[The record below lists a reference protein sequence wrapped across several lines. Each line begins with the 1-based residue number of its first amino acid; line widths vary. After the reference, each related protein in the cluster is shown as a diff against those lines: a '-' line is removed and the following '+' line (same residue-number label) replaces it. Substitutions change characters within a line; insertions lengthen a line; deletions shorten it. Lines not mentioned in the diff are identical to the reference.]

1 MGQYGRGSSPRT
13 PAGAR
18 RTAAGTR
25 LAGATASRAG
35 AGARRA
41 GATARRAGA
50 IGGLLC
56 LVSGCGLIGTSKSS
70 LGQFEQQSMNVTSPM
85 VQQGAMVMRYTCHS
99 HGPSQSPPLS
109 WSAVPAHTRS
119 LALVVDDAAAPI
131 TPRLYWIVF
140 DINPDTTD
148 IQAGSLPT
156 GARQARNSA
165 GHSSYSAPCPDGSP
179 HQYRFTVYALN
190 AMLRL
195 PSGSPEKE
203 AWSSIARHAIA
214 RGRLQVTADP

>member
-1 MGQYGRGSSPRT
+1 MGQNGRG
-13 PAGAR
+13 AGLRAAAAAR
-18 RTAAGTR
+18 RAA
-25 LAGATASRAG
+25 SV

-41 GATARRAGA
+41 ASVTAARRAA
-50 IGGLLC
+50 SVAGLAC
-56 LVSGCGLIGTSKSS
+56 LLSGCGLIGTSKSS
-70 LGQFEQQSMNVTSPM
+70 IGQAEQQSMNVTSPM
-85 VQQGAMVMRYTCHS
+85 IQQGVVLKRYTCH
-99 HGPSQSPPLS
+99 GRGESPPLS
-109 WSAVPAHTRS
+109 WSAAPARTRA

-156 GARQARNSA
+156 GARQAHNST
-165 GHSSYSAPCPDGSP
+165 GRSGYDPLCPVGSP

-195 PSGSPEKE
+195 PSGVSEKE
-203 AWSSIARHAIA
+203 AWTSIAHHAIA
-214 RGRLQVTADP
+214 RGRMQVWAHP

>member
-1 MGQYGRGSSPRT
+1 MGQNGRATGLR
-13 PAGAR
+13 AAAAAR
-18 RTAAGTR
+18 RTGTAA
-25 LAGATASRAG
+25 
-35 AGARRA
+35 
-41 GATARRAGA
+41 
-50 IGGLLC
+50 GLLC
-56 LVSGCGLIGTSKSS
+56 LLGLLSGCGLIGTSKSS
-70 LGQFEQQSMNVTSPM
+70 LGQAEQQSMTVSSPM
-85 VQQGAMVMRYTCHS
+85 VQQGKMVMRYTCHG
-99 HGPSQSPPLS
+99 HGPRQTPPLS
-109 WSAVPAHTRS
+109 WSAAPAGTRS

-165 GHSSYSAPCPDGSP
+165 GHSGYNPPCPEGSA

-195 PSGSPEKE
+195 SSGTSEKE
-203 AWSSIARHAIA
+203 AWQSIARHAIA
-214 RGRLQVTADP
+214 RGRLQVTAQP